1 LIGDRH
7 REQYREGALLAYCW
21 NVTKC
26 NAADRR
32 RKAPL
37 SQLDSAYN
45 RDLMT
50 LASGT
55 RLGPYEI
62 AEAAGAGGMGDVY
75 RAHDTRLDRD
85 VAVKTIKG
93 AFTERFEREARAISA
108 LNHPNIC
115 TLYDVGQHNG
125 SGYLVMEYIEGK
137 PIAGPLPV
145 EQAIAYG
152 IQICEALHAAH
163 RKGIVHRDLK
173 PANILLTKQSVKLLD
188 FGLAKLSVNGNS
200 GVLSGTAAQAG
211 EQATVA
217 ALTGAHTVVG
227 TPQYMAPEQ
236 IEGREVDAR
245 TDIFAFGC
253 VLYELLTGQRAFEGK
268 TSSSVMAAI
277 LATKPKPIDELV
289 PLTPPALERIVS
301 RCLAKDPEDR
311 WQSARDVAAEL
322 QWVSQGGSK
331 VGLPAVVTGRRRARE
346 GVAWAACGLIALVAL
361 AFGVAWARRAPEPPA
376 LVRFPL
382 LMPSGFSNPSPPV
395 ASPDGRKIAF
405 AADGDGK
412 RLIWIRQLDSID
424 ARPLPGTDG
433 VLRPFWS
440 PDSRFL
446 AFFAAG
452 KLKKV
457 DVAGGPPQTICEAP
471 NGADGSWSPEGVI
484 LFDGRGNDP
493 IWRVSAAGGIAKT
506 EVAVDQKAGVFGVGW
521 PEFLPGGRRFLYMKI
536 AENPQDQM
544 LTVGTLDSK
553 DTKPLFKATS
563 RVLYAEPGFLLFVR
577 EGTLVAQKFD
587 LDSLSLEGEAIP
599 LGEGLG
605 VDDVGLASFS
615 VSRNGLLA
623 FRAGQLQ
630 GRRLV
635 WIDRAGKETPAIEAI
650 GEYRDTSLAPDG
662 KRLVYSAAN
671 NGGGM
676 DLWIR
681 DMVRGVSS
689 RFTFDAPD
697 EVVPQWSP
705 DARRIAFTSRAKGP
719 GDLWAKDASGTRE
732 AEPLLVSPD
741 EKYVSDWSRDGRF
754 ILYTSRAG
762 DEYGWDI
769 FALPMDGDKKPMPL
783 VRTKFNELHAT
794 FSPDGKYIAYHSNES
809 GRPEIYVQEFPEARN
824 KWQVSTEGGTTAFW
838 RADGRELFYRNAER
852 QMAVPVD
859 VGSTFTV
866 GTPQALFETR
876 FAAITARALYRPTP
890 DGQRFLVLA
899 PLAREAEQPASVVLN
914 WTAALKN

>member
-1 LIGDRH
+1 
-7 REQYREGALLAYCW
+7 
-21 NVTKC
+21 
-26 NAADRR
+26 
-32 RKAPL
+32 
-37 SQLDSAYN
+37 
-45 RDLMT
+45 MT
-50 LASGT
+50 LATGT

-62 AEAAGAGGMGDVY
+62 AEPAGTGGMGDVY

-93 AFTERFEREARAISA
+93 PFTERFEREARAISA

-115 TLYDVGQHNG
+115 TLYDVGQHDG

-152 IQICEALHAAH
+152 IQICDALHAAH

-188 FGLAKLSVNGNS
+188 FGLAKLAPNGNS
-200 GVLSGTAAQAG
+200 GVMSGSAAHAG

-236 IEGREVDAR
+236 IEARDVDAR

-268 TSSSVMAAI
+268 TPSAVMAAI
-277 LATKPKPIDELV
+277 LATKPRPLEELV

-311 WQSARDVAAEL
+311 WQTARDVAAEL
-322 QWVSQGGSK
+322 QWVSQGGSR
-331 VGLPAVVTGRRRARE
+331 VGLPAVVTGRRRVRE
-346 GVAWAACGLIALVAL
+346 GVAWAACVLTAVVAI

-382 LMPSGFSNPSPPV
+382 PLPRGLSNPSPPV
-395 ASPDGRKIAF
+395 VAPDGRKIAF

-412 RLIWIRQLDSID
+412 RLIWIRSLDAID
-424 ARPLPGTDG
+424 PRPLPGTEG

-440 PDSRFL
+440 PDSRFV

-457 DVAGGPPQTICEAP
+457 DISGGPAQTICDAP
-471 NGADGSWSPEGVI
+471 NGADGSWNADGVI
-484 LFDGRGNDP
+484 LFDGRGTDP
-493 IWRVSAAGGIAKT
+493 IWRVSSAGGVAKT
-506 EVAVDQKAGVFGVGW
+506 EIGVDQKAGIFGVGW
-521 PEFLPGGRRFLYMKI
+521 PEFLPDGRRFLYMTI
-536 AENPQDQM
+536 GENPQDQM

-553 DTKPLFKATS
+553 EAKPLFKSTS
-563 RVLYAEPGFLLFVR
+563 RVLYAEPGYLLFVR
-577 EGTLVAQKFD
+577 ERTLVAQRFNV
-587 LDSLSLEGEAIP
+587 DSLTLEGEAIP

-623 FRAGQLQ
+623 FRSGELQ

-635 WIDRAGKETPAIEAI
+635 WIDRNGKETPAIDAI
-650 GEYRDTSLAPDG
+650 GEYRDTSISPDG
-662 KRLVYSAAN
+662 KRLVYDTAV
-671 NGGGM
+671 NGGKL

-681 DMVRGVSS
+681 DLTRGVSS
-689 RFTFDAPD
+689 RFTFDPPD
-697 EVVPQWSP
+697 ELDPLWSP
-705 DARRIAFTSRAKGP
+705 DGRRIVFTSRAKGP
-719 GDLWAKDASGTRE
+719 GDLVIKDASGTRE
-732 AEPLLVSPD
+732 AEPLLVSAD

-769 FALPMDGDKKPMPL
+769 FALPMEGDRKPIPL
-783 VRTKFNELHAT
+783 VKTKFNELFAT

-824 KWQVSTEGGTTAFW
+824 KWQVSTEGGTQAFW
-838 RADGRELFYRNAER
+838 RADGRELFYRNAG
-852 QMAVPVD
+852 QLMAVPVD
-859 VGSTFTV
+859 AGLTFDV
-866 GTPQALFETR
+866 GTPQAVFETR
-876 FAAITARALYRPTP
+876 FAAITVRGLYRPSA

-899 PLAREAEQPASVVLN
+899 PLARDAEQPASVVLN